1 MRIAAVGAISIATSF
16 FSLPISG
23 AHIEALA
30 LESAHYDHVV
40 IHCLPGGT
48 GFYAEPDGSHGPSEG
63 AETDIT
69 LEYSFPDGPISV
81 LDMVT
86 TAVLKS
92 GKVETITE
100 TLKDFEPVS
109 FRLSKGD
116 MSYEVPYILFEHGSH
131 RNIIYKFDET
141 GPILVSGFTA
151 PFFSNLVYQRC
162 YVRSRYEAGH

>member
-16 FSLPISG
+16 FSLPISDER
-23 AHIEALA
+23 IEAFA

-69 LEYSFPDGPISV
+69 LEYSFPNGPISV

-92 GKVETITE
+92 EKVETITE
-100 TLKDFEPVS
+100 TLMDFESVR
-109 FRLSKGD
+109 FRLSNGD
-116 MSYEVPYILFEHGSH
+116 ASYEVPYILFEHGYQ
-131 RNIIYKFDET
+131 RYIIYKFDEG
-141 GPILVSGFTA
+141 GPILVSGLTG
-151 PFFSNLVYQRC
+151 PIFSNLVYQRC
-162 YVRSRYEAGH
+162 YVRTRYKADH